1 MASPNVTAQPHNNRG
16 WARCHLG
23 GPRPYLWPW
32 SILGHA
38 VPRCFAGLRVGH
50 PIPSHLIASHRVPL
64 HQASPHHAPGGTPTS
79 SASPALLR
87 LPDTREPPSARG
99 CAHPPLPS
107 AEPRGCEQRPHPHP
121 RGSAFQRRSLKV
133 KRRRWGEPRSAPR
146 PPPPPAPLTLP
157 RRCPARGSDDGGSP
171 RPRRLHAAP
180 RDFAI
185 GLLRFVRR
193 SFAASSGSAG
203 EVPSPG
209 REEGGRDLRRPPPGL
224 RVPLGSG
231 EAPPGTAPSP
241 PRAEPPGCGGPRR

>member
-1 MASPNVTAQPHNNRG
+1 MG
-16 WARCHLG
+16 
-23 GPRPYLWPW
+23 
-32 SILGHA
+32 
-38 VPRCFAGLRVGH
+38 
-50 PIPSHLIASHRVPL
+50 IPSHPISSHPIASHRIRHPRTTRPGVPQPPQ
-64 HQASPHHAPGGTPTS
+64 HHPHSFACPTHGNPPQPGAVPT
-79 SASPALLR
+79 
-87 LPDTREPPSARG
+87 
-99 CAHPPLPS
+99 PLPS